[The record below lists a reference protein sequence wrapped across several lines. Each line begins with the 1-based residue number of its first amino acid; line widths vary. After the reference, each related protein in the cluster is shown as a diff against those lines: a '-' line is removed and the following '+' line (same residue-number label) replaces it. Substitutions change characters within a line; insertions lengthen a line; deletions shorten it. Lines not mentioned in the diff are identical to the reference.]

1 MNRKV
6 LLLVNPFSGSKKGLV
21 YSEKVK
27 KFLDAEAHKYVE
39 VISQNIG
46 FFAGWISQNS
56 LSEFQLIVIIG
67 GDGTMNEI
75 INAIFK
81 NRITDY
87 PPLYLLPAGSGNA
100 LNHDLENLDLEKA
113 LLKIKNPKIEFI
125 DLLEI
130 KSAKGIHYAF
140 NAIGWGMVATINQT
154 SDKLRWLGG
163 ARYAV
168 AAIWHILKNPVYFA
182 RLSFEN
188 VRAEQGLTFVMIM
201 NTIHTGKS
209 MKMAPHADL
218 KDGLLDILIVK
229 KQPFYKFLSL
239 FPSIFT
245 GKHIDTPYVQYFHTD
260 RISISSPNT
269 FLVVDGEQYD
279 PGNFEVLIHKQKIK
293 ILMP

>member
-27 KFLDAEAHKYVE
+27 KFLDAEALKYVE

-113 LLKIKNPKIEFI
+113 LLKIKNPKLKFYY
-125 DLLEI
+125 I
-130 KSAKGIHYAF
+130 KSLYIH
-140 NAIGWGMVATINQT
+140 
-154 SDKLRWLGG
+154 S
-163 ARYAV
+163 
-168 AAIWHILKNPVYFA
+168 
-182 RLSFEN
+182 
-188 VRAEQGLTFVMIM
+188 
-201 NTIHTGKS
+201 
-209 MKMAPHADL
+209 
-218 KDGLLDILIVK
+218 
-229 KQPFYKFLSL
+229 
-239 FPSIFT
+239 
-245 GKHIDTPYVQYFHTD
+245 
-260 RISISSPNT
+260 
-269 FLVVDGEQYD
+269 
-279 PGNFEVLIHKQKIK
+279 GNHQ
-293 ILMP
+293 